1 MIVFHKSLKRSQ
13 DIARSLKRFFE
24 LNFKTMDGIIETF
37 NNNIGQG
44 YILKLFHSY
53 NDNTDLAIWFYES
66 LKDKNIQVAYSTLSN
81 VDKHNNWINPE
92 LVNFKEYPIKKD
104 IKISVI
110 KNIFNNINNYYGLNE
125 QIEMPKK
132 LTI

>member
-1 MIVFHKSLKRSQ
+1 MIVFHKSLKRSE
-13 DIARSLKRFFE
+13 DITRSLKRFFE

-53 NDNTDLAIWFYES
+53 NDNNDLAIWLYES
-66 LKDKNIQVAYSTLSN
+66 LKDKNIQIAYSTLSN
-81 VDKHNNWINPE
+81 IDKNNNWIDIE
-92 LVNFKEYPIKKD
+92 LVNIREYPIKKD
-104 IKISVI
+104 IKATIV

-125 QIEMPKK
+125 QIEVPKN
-132 LTI
+132 LII